1 MVKNQPNCQL
11 KIIFLTR
18 LVCLVCWELI
28 LMREWREMAS
38 RVFLWARA
46 RADLWA
52 ARAEE
57 EFWWR
62 VWEVMVRFMDL

>member
-1 MVKNQPNCQL
+1 
-11 KIIFLTR
+11 
-18 LVCLVCWELI
+18 
-28 LMREWREMAS
+28 MREWREMAS

-62 VWEVMVRFMDL
+62 VWEVIVRFMDL